1 MDIRGLQAGDFVLY
15 KGTNDNYDYFK
26 VTEVI
31 RDLMIV
37 VMKDGV
43 RYYAGSDDIRP
54 IRLTEGILM
63 KNGFML
69 DNSSC
74 FSQEI
79 GGYHFTIN
87 LDSCEIVCTRAS
99 KNAIVLQLELRHVH
113 ELQNILRIVGLYD
126 EANNLY
132 YCE

>member
-15 KGTNDNYDYFK
+15 KGINDNYDYFK

-43 RYYAGSDDIRP
+43 RYYAGSDDCRP

-63 KNGFML
+63 KDGFML

-87 LDSCEIVCTRAS
+87 LDSCKIVCTKMS
-99 KNAIVLQLELRHVH
+99 GDTVLQLELRYVH
-113 ELQNILRIVGLYD
+113 ELQNILRIVRLYD